1 MQIYGDFA
9 VLHSSESVIYR
20 TLQDVSFVVDTSN
33 VLIAAAAEP
42 TLFVRWRVAWSLG
55 NLSDAL
61 VLNR

>member
-1 MQIYGDFA
+1 MYYI
-9 VLHSSESVIYR
+9 E
-20 TLQDVSFVVDTSN
+20 LQDVSFVADTSN
-33 VLIAAAAEP
+33 VFIAAASEP